1 MTLCI
6 FIPTEKNATSEK
18 LFFDPNGSSVCMLSY
33 ILKEK
38 IIFVRIELI
47 WKNKNKKNL
56 ALLLLL
62 AVIGSDGRI

>member
-1 MTLCI
+1 MH
-6 FIPTEKNATSEK
+6 FYPNRKNITSEK
-18 LFFDPNGSSVCMLSY
+18 LFFDPNSSSVCMLSY